1 MVWSPHL
8 PNYSNT
14 HKNHMKNKYIILF
27 GIFAIVAVGLLYK
40 GMMPTVATTVVPV
53 ESTSKITATPNTSA
67 ELSTAEATGLIQ
79 MREEEK
85 LARDI
90 YLTLDAMWGVKTFTN
105 IASAEQTHTDS
116 VQTLLARYGVTDPIT
131 QDTVGTF
138 TSPDMQKLYDEL
150 VQRGKVSLL
159 DALMVGA
166 TIEDLDIRDLELLKK
181 ETSRADILAVYD
193 NLQKGSRNHMRAFV
207 KNIKMR
213 GGLYVPQYISES
225 EYSSIIN
232 GAQ

>member
-1 MVWSPHL
+1 
-8 PNYSNT
+8 
-14 HKNHMKNKYIILF
+14 MKNKYIILF

-40 GMMPTVATTVVPV
+40 GMMPTSVSTMITKNAPLVTTTVVPV
-53 ESTSKITATPNTSA
+53 ESASKTAATSNTFSQ
-67 ELSTAEATGLIQ
+67 LSTAEATGLIQ

-85 LARDI
+85 LARDV
-90 YLTLDAMWGVKTFTN
+90 YLTLDALWGVKIFTN

-116 VQTLLARYGVTDPIT
+116 VQTLLVRYGIADPIT

-138 TSPDMQKLYDEL
+138 ASPDMQKLYDEL
-150 VQRGKVSLL
+150 IQRGKVSLL
-159 DALMVGA
+159 DALTVGA

-181 ETSRADILAVYD
+181 ETLRADILAVYD

-213 GGLYVPQYISES
+213 GGSYVPQYISES
-225 EYSSIIN
+225 EYNSIIN
-232 GAQ
+232 GTQEKGR